1 VREASGDAGLVRL
14 VLVVCDPSGR
24 NGDRLMI
31 AAQVIVVMHLVS
43 STVVEP
49 GRGYWRSILCG
60 FL

>member
-1 VREASGDAGLVRL
+1 VLEVSGDAILGRL

-24 NGDRLMI
+24 NGDRLMT
-31 AAQVIVVMHLVS
+31 AAQEIVAVHLVS

-49 GRGYWRSILCG
+49 GRGCWRSILCG